1 MPDQGYKILP
11 RGTRV
16 GFVHDSRALEGV
28 VKSHELNPNRKPGIG
43 RVTYVI
49 RWNDM
54 FQDVRVPAA
63 RVHVLGDGEK
73 TENQAFARDCFQI
86 P

>member
-1 MPDQGYKILP
+1 MAEGYKILP
-11 RGTRV
+11 KGTRV
-16 GFVHDSRALEGV
+16 GFVHDKRALEGV
-28 VKSHELNPNRKPGIG
+28 VKGHELDPNRKPGIG
-43 RVTYVI
+43 RVTYVV

-63 RVHVLGDGEK
+63 KVHPLEEGEK
-73 TENQAFARDCFQI
+73 TENRPYAEKLFAL